1 MKKKQPN
8 YSSVLIAGGVIF
20 AAGFL
25 FGSLLNRDSNES
37 VLDEVTKKILA
48 NSANQTDQQTLERA
62 AIDGMLKSL
71 GDKWSQYLP
80 STGNKSF
87 EESIEGQFSGIGV
100 WIRSDESGAVSVAG
114 IVPSSPAEF
123 AKIQNGDVIESVD
136 GVSTFNRPLSEVANL
151 LSGENNT
158 NAILAVKRNDELLSF
173 NIKRI
178 DLKTNPVRAKII
190 NDGVISIAIS
200 EFNRGSARALRAALA
215 SSGQEITGVIL
226 DLRGNPGGLLVEAV
240 DVAGAFLNGG
250 LVVEF
255 HRSGQSPEVFNALG
269 NGDSRTP
276 LVVIVD
282 RGTASAAEVVA
293 AALQDR
299 NRAIIVGEK
308 TFGKATVQNSES
320 LSNGAEIE
328 LTVGYYI
335 TPSGKKLDGQGIEPD
350 IEVSANE
357 EKFVAEQRALQV
369 LSGLLA
375 SVGQRG

>member
-1 MKKKQPN
+1 MKSKQPN

-25 FGSLLNRDSNES
+25 FGSVLTRNTDKS
-37 VLDEVTKKILA
+37 VLDEATEKILN
-48 NSANQTDQQTLERA
+48 NSANQTDKQTLERA

-87 EESIEGQFSGIGV
+87 EESIEGQFSGIGL

-136 GVSTFNRPLSEVANL
+136 GVSTSNKPLAEVASL
-151 LSGENNT
+151 LSGEKNT
-158 NAILAVKRNDELLSF
+158 NAILAVKRNEESLSF
-173 NIKRI
+173 IVKRTDI
-178 DLKTNPVRAKII
+178 KTNPVTAKILK
-190 NDGVISIAIS
+190 DGVISIAIS
-200 EFNRGSARALRAALA
+200 EFNRGSARALRATLA
-215 SSGQEITGVIL
+215 SSGQERTGVIL
-226 DLRGNPGGLLVEAV
+226 DLRGNPGGLLVEAT

-255 HRSGQSPEVFNALG
+255 HKAGKSPEVFNALG
-269 NGDSRTP
+269 NGDSKTP
-276 LVVIVD
+276 LVVLVD

-308 TFGKATVQNSES
+308 TFGKATVQDSQS

-350 IEVSANE
+350 IEVSSTEA
-357 EKFVAEQRALQV
+357 KFVAEQRALQV

>member
-25 FGSLLNRDSNES
+25 FGSILNRDSNES

-178 DLKTNPVRAKII
+178 DLKTNPVEAKIL

-200 EFNRGSARALRAALA
+200 EFNRGSARALRAALG

-335 TPSGKKLDGQGIEPD
+335 TPSGKKLEGQGIEPD

>member
-25 FGSLLNRDSNES
+25 FGSILNRDSNES

-151 LSGENNT
+151 LSGESNT

-190 NDGVISIAIS
+190 NEGVISIAIS
-200 EFNRGSARALRAALA
+200 EFNRGSARALRAALG
-215 SSGQEITGVIL
+215 SSSQEITGVIL

-255 HRSGQSPEVFNALG
+255 HRSGKSPEVFNALG

>member
-1 MKKKQPN
+1 MKNKQPN

-25 FGSLLNRDSNES
+25 FGSVLNRNSDSS
-37 VLDEVTKKILA
+37 VLDEVTEKILS
-48 NSANQTDQQTLERA
+48 NSANQTDKQTLERA

-80 STGNKSF
+80 STGSKSF
-87 EESIEGQFSGIGV
+87 EESIEGQFSGIGI

-136 GVSTFNRPLSEVANL
+136 GESTFNKPLSEVASL
-151 LSGENNT
+151 LSGEKNT
-158 NAILAVKRNDELLSF
+158 NAILSVKRNEESLSF
-173 NIKRI
+173 IIKRT
-178 DLKTNPVRAKII
+178 DLKTNPVTAKILK
-190 NDGVISIAIS
+190 DGVISIAIS
-200 EFNRGSARALRAALA
+200 EFNRGSARALRATLA
-215 SSGQEITGVIL
+215 SNSQDRTGVIL
-226 DLRGNPGGLLVEAV
+226 DLRGNPGGLLVEAT

-255 HRSGQSPEVFNALG
+255 HRAGKSPEVFNALG
-269 NGDSRTP
+269 NGDSKTP
-276 LVVIVD
+276 LVVLVD

-308 TFGKATVQNSES
+308 TFGKATVQDSET

-335 TPSGKKLDGQGIEPD
+335 TPSGKKLDGQGIDPD

-357 EKFVAEQRALQV
+357 EKFAAEQRALQV
-369 LSGLLA
+369 LNGLLA

>member
-25 FGSLLNRDSNES
+25 FGSILNRDSNES

-178 DLKTNPVRAKII
+178 DLKTNPVEAKIL

-200 EFNRGSARALRAALA
+200 EFNRGSARALRAALG
-215 SSGQEITGVIL
+215 SSSQEITGVIL

-335 TPSGKKLDGQGIEPD
+335 TPSGKKLEGQGIEPD

>member
-1 MKKKQPN
+1 MKKQQPN

-25 FGSLLNRDSNES
+25 FGSILNRNTNDS

-48 NSANQTDQQTLERA
+48 NSATQTDKQTLERA

-80 STGNKSF
+80 STGTKSF

-100 WIRSDESGAVSVAG
+100 WIRSNELGAVSVAG

-136 GVSTFNRPLSEVANL
+136 GVSTYNKPLSEVVNL
-151 LSGENNT
+151 LSGDQNT
-158 NAILAVKRNDELLSF
+158 NAILAIKRNDESLSF
-173 NIKRI
+173 NVKRTN
-178 DLKTNPVRAKII
+178 LKTNPVTAKILK
-190 NDGVISIAIS
+190 DGVISIAIS
-200 EFNRGSARALRAALA
+200 EFNRGSARALRSALA
-215 SSGQEITGVIL
+215 SNSQSSTGVIL

-240 DVAGAFLNGG
+240 DVAGAFLKGG
-250 LVVEF
+250 LIVEF
-255 HRSGQSPEVFNALG
+255 HRAGKSPEVFNAIG

-335 TPSGKKLDGQGIEPD
+335 TPGGKKLDGQGIEPD
-350 IEVSANE
+350 IEVSSNE

>member
-25 FGSLLNRDSNES
+25 FGSILNRDSNES

-178 DLKTNPVRAKII
+178 DLKTNPVEAKIL

-200 EFNRGSARALRAALA
+200 EFNRGSARALRAALG

-255 HRSGQSPEVFNALG
+255 HRSGKSPEVFNALG

-335 TPSGKKLDGQGIEPD
+335 TPSGKKLDGQGVEPD

>member
-1 MKKKQPN
+1 MKKQQPN

-25 FGSLLNRDSNES
+25 FGSILNRNTSDS

-48 NSANQTDQQTLERA
+48 NSATQTDKQTLERA

-80 STGNKSF
+80 STGTKSF

-100 WIRSDESGAVSVAG
+100 WIRSNELGAVSVAG

-136 GVSTFNRPLSEVANL
+136 GVSTYNKPLSEVVNL
-151 LSGENNT
+151 LSGDQNT
-158 NAILAVKRNDELLSF
+158 NAILAIKRNDESLSF
-173 NIKRI
+173 NVKRTN
-178 DLKTNPVRAKII
+178 LKTNPVTAKILK
-190 NDGVISIAIS
+190 DGVISIAIS
-200 EFNRGSARALRAALA
+200 EFNRGSARALRSALA
-215 SSGQEITGVIL
+215 SNSQSSTGVIL

-240 DVAGAFLNGG
+240 DVAGAFLKGG
-250 LVVEF
+250 LIVEF
-255 HRSGQSPEVFNALG
+255 HRAGKSPEVFNAIG

-335 TPSGKKLDGQGIEPD
+335 TPGGKKLDGQGIEPD

>member
-1 MKKKQPN
+1 MKSKQPN

-25 FGSLLNRDSNES
+25 FGSVLNRNTDKS
-37 VLDEVTKKILA
+37 VLDEATEKILN
-48 NSANQTDQQTLERA
+48 NSANQTDKQTLERA

-87 EESIEGQFSGIGV
+87 EESIEGQFSGIGL

-136 GVSTFNRPLSEVANL
+136 GVSTSNKPLAEVASL
-151 LSGENNT
+151 LSGEKNT
-158 NAILAVKRNDELLSF
+158 NAILAVKRNEESLSF
-173 NIKRI
+173 IVKRTDI
-178 DLKTNPVRAKII
+178 KTNPVTAKILK
-190 NDGVISIAIS
+190 DGVISIAIS
-200 EFNRGSARALRAALA
+200 EFNRGSARALRATLA
-215 SSGQEITGVIL
+215 SSGQERTGVIL
-226 DLRGNPGGLLVEAV
+226 DLRGNPGGLLVEAT

-255 HRSGQSPEVFNALG
+255 HKAGKSPEVFNALG
-269 NGDSRTP
+269 NGDSKTP
-276 LVVIVD
+276 LVVLVD

-308 TFGKATVQNSES
+308 TFGKATVQDSQS

-350 IEVSANE
+350 IEVSSTEA
-357 EKFVAEQRALQV
+357 KFVAEQRALQV

>member
-151 LSGENNT
+151 LSGESNT

-178 DLKTNPVRAKII
+178 DLKTNPVEAKIL

-200 EFNRGSARALRAALA
+200 EFNRGSARALRAALG

-335 TPSGKKLDGQGIEPD
+335 TPSGKKLEGQGIEPD

>member
-1 MKKKQPN
+1 MKSKQPN

-25 FGSLLNRDSNES
+25 FGSVLTRNTDKS
-37 VLDEVTKKILA
+37 VLDEATEKILN
-48 NSANQTDQQTLERA
+48 NSANQTDKQTLERA

-87 EESIEGQFSGIGV
+87 EESIEGQFSGIGL

-136 GVSTFNRPLSEVANL
+136 GVSTSNKPLAEVASL
-151 LSGENNT
+151 LSGETNT
-158 NAILAVKRNDELLSF
+158 NAILAVKRNEESLSF
-173 NIKRI
+173 IVKRTDI
-178 DLKTNPVRAKII
+178 KTNPVTAKILK
-190 NDGVISIAIS
+190 DGVISIAIS
-200 EFNRGSARALRAALA
+200 EFNRGSARALRATLA
-215 SSGQEITGVIL
+215 SSGQERTGVIL
-226 DLRGNPGGLLVEAV
+226 DLRGNPGGLLVEAI

-255 HRSGQSPEVFNALG
+255 HKAGKSPEVFNALG
-269 NGDSRTP
+269 NGDSKTP
-276 LVVIVD
+276 LVVLVD

-308 TFGKATVQNSES
+308 TFGKATVQDSQS

-350 IEVSANE
+350 IEVSSTEA
-357 EKFVAEQRALQV
+357 KFVAEQRALQV

>member
-25 FGSLLNRDSNES
+25 FGSILNRDSNES

-178 DLKTNPVRAKII
+178 DLKTNPVEAKIL

-200 EFNRGSARALRAALA
+200 EFNRGSARALRAALG

>member
-25 FGSLLNRDSNES
+25 FGSILNRDSNES

-178 DLKTNPVRAKII
+178 DLKTNPVEAKIL

-200 EFNRGSARALRAALA
+200 EFNRGSARALRAALG

-255 HRSGQSPEVFNALG
+255 HRSGKSPEVFNALG

>member
-25 FGSLLNRDSNES
+25 FGSILNRDSNES

-173 NIKRI
+173 NIKRT
-178 DLKTNPVRAKII
+178 DLKTNPVEAKIL
-190 NDGVISIAIS
+190 NEGVISIAIS
-200 EFNRGSARALRAALA
+200 EFNRGSARALRAALG

-335 TPSGKKLDGQGIEPD
+335 TPSGKKLEGQGIEPD

>member
-136 GVSTFNRPLSEVANL
+136 GVSTFNKPLSEVANL
-151 LSGENNT
+151 LSGESNT

-178 DLKTNPVRAKII
+178 DLKTNPVRAKIL

-200 EFNRGSARALRAALA
+200 EFNRGSARALRAALG

-357 EKFVAEQRALQV
+357 ENFVAEQRALQV

>member
-25 FGSLLNRDSNES
+25 FGSVLNRDSNES

-71 GDKWSQYLP
+71 GDKWSHYLP

-158 NAILAVKRNDELLSF
+158 NAILAVKRDDELLSF

-178 DLKTNPVRAKII
+178 DLKTNPVEAKIL

-200 EFNRGSARALRAALA
+200 EFNRGSARALRAALG

>member
-151 LSGENNT
+151 LSGESNT

-240 DVAGAFLNGG
+240 DAAGAFLNGG

>member
-8 YSSVLIAGGVIF
+8 YSSVLIAGGVVF

-25 FGSLLNRDSNES
+25 FGSILNRNSSDS

-48 NSANQTDQQTLERA
+48 NSATQTDKQTLERA

-80 STGNKSF
+80 STGTKSF

-136 GVSTFNRPLSEVANL
+136 GVSTYNKPLSEVANL
-151 LSGENNT
+151 LSGDKNT
-158 NAILAVKRNDELLSF
+158 NAILAVKRNDDSLSF
-173 NIKRI
+173 NVKRTN
-178 DLKTNPVRAKII
+178 LKTNPVTAKILK
-190 NDGVISIAIS
+190 DGVISIAIS

-215 SSGQEITGVIL
+215 SNSQSNAGVIL

-240 DVAGAFLNGG
+240 DVAGAFLKGG

-255 HRSGQSPEVFNALG
+255 HRAGKSPEVFNAIG
-269 NGDSRTP
+269 NGDSKTP

>member
-1 MKKKQPN
+1 MKNKQPN

-25 FGSLLNRDSNES
+25 FGSVLNRNSDNS
-37 VLDEVTKKILA
+37 VLDEVTEKILS
-48 NSANQTDQQTLERA
+48 NSANQTDKQTLERA

-80 STGNKSF
+80 STGRKSF
-87 EESIEGQFSGIGV
+87 EESIEGQFSGIGI

-136 GVSTFNRPLSEVANL
+136 GESTFNKPLSEVASL
-151 LSGENNT
+151 LSGEKNT
-158 NAILAVKRNDELLSF
+158 NAILSVKRNEESLSF
-173 NIKRI
+173 IIKRT
-178 DLKTNPVRAKII
+178 DLKTNPVTAKILK
-190 NDGVISIAIS
+190 DGVISIAIS
-200 EFNRGSARALRAALA
+200 EFNRGSARALRATLA
-215 SSGQEITGVIL
+215 SNSQDRTGVIL
-226 DLRGNPGGLLVEAV
+226 DLRGNPGGLLVEAT

-255 HRSGQSPEVFNALG
+255 HRAGKSPEVFNALG
-269 NGDSRTP
+269 NGDSKTP
-276 LVVIVD
+276 LVVLVD

-308 TFGKATVQNSES
+308 TFGKATVQDSET

-335 TPSGKKLDGQGIEPD
+335 TPSGKKLDGQGIDPD

-369 LSGLLA
+369 LNGLLA

>member
-1 MKKKQPN
+1 MKSKQPN

-25 FGSLLNRDSNES
+25 LGSFLNRSTDKS
-37 VLDEVTKKILA
+37 VLDEVTEKILN
-48 NSANQTDQQTLERA
+48 NSANQTDKQTLERA

-87 EESIEGQFSGIGV
+87 EESIEGQFSGIGL

-136 GVSTFNRPLSEVANL
+136 GISTLNKQLAEVASL
-151 LSGENNT
+151 LSGEKNT
-158 NAILAVKRNDELLSF
+158 NAILAVKRNDESLSF
-173 NIKRI
+173 IVNRTNI
-178 DLKTNPVRAKII
+178 KTNPVTAKILK
-190 NDGVISIAIS
+190 DGVISIAIT

-215 SSGQEITGVIL
+215 SIGQERTGVIL
-226 DLRGNPGGLLVEAV
+226 DLRGNPGGLLVEAT

-255 HRSGQSPEVFNALG
+255 HKSGKSPEVFNALG
-269 NGDSRTP
+269 NGDSKTP

-308 TFGKATVQNSES
+308 TFGKATVQDSQS

-350 IEVSANE
+350 IEVSSTEA
-357 EKFVAEQRALQV
+357 KFVAEQRALQV

>member
-8 YSSVLIAGGVIF
+8 YSSVLITGGVIF

-25 FGSLLNRDSNES
+25 FGSILNRDSNES

-151 LSGENNT
+151 LSGESNT

-178 DLKTNPVRAKII
+178 DLKTNPVEAKIL

-250 LVVEF
+250 LVVEL

>member
-1 MKKKQPN
+1 MKSKQPN

-25 FGSLLNRDSNES
+25 LGSFLNRSTDKS
-37 VLDEVTKKILA
+37 VLDEVTEKILN
-48 NSANQTDQQTLERA
+48 NSANQTDKQTLERA

-87 EESIEGQFSGIGV
+87 EESIEGQFSGIGL

-136 GVSTFNRPLSEVANL
+136 GISTLNKQLAEVASL
-151 LSGENNT
+151 LSGEKNT
-158 NAILAVKRNDELLSF
+158 NAILAVKRNDESLSF
-173 NIKRI
+173 IVNRTNI
-178 DLKTNPVRAKII
+178 KTNPVTAKILK
-190 NDGVISIAIS
+190 DGVISIAIS

-215 SSGQEITGVIL
+215 SIGQERTGVIL
-226 DLRGNPGGLLVEAV
+226 DLRGNPGGLLVEAT
-240 DVAGAFLNGG
+240 DAAGAFLNGG

-255 HRSGQSPEVFNALG
+255 HKSGKSPEVFNALG
-269 NGDSRTP
+269 NGDSKTP

-308 TFGKATVQNSES
+308 TFGKATVQDSQS

-350 IEVSANE
+350 IEVSSTEA
-357 EKFVAEQRALQV
+357 KFVAEQRALQV

>member
-1 MKKKQPN
+1 MKNKQPN

-25 FGSLLNRDSNES
+25 FGSVLNRNSDNS
-37 VLDEVTKKILA
+37 VLDEVTEKILS
-48 NSANQTDQQTLERA
+48 NSANQTDKQTLERA

-80 STGNKSF
+80 STGSKSF
-87 EESIEGQFSGIGV
+87 EESIEGQFSGIGI

-136 GVSTFNRPLSEVANL
+136 GESTFNKPLSEVASL
-151 LSGENNT
+151 LSGEKNT
-158 NAILAVKRNDELLSF
+158 NAILSVKRNEESLSF
-173 NIKRI
+173 IIKRT
-178 DLKTNPVRAKII
+178 DLKTNPVTAKILK
-190 NDGVISIAIS
+190 DGVISIAIS
-200 EFNRGSARALRAALA
+200 EFNRGSARALRATLA
-215 SSGQEITGVIL
+215 SNSQDRTGVIL
-226 DLRGNPGGLLVEAV
+226 DLRGNPGGLLVEAT

-255 HRSGQSPEVFNALG
+255 HRAGKSPEVFNALG
-269 NGDSRTP
+269 NGDSKTP
-276 LVVIVD
+276 LVVLVD

-308 TFGKATVQNSES
+308 TFGKATVQDSET

-335 TPSGKKLDGQGIEPD
+335 TPSGKKLDGQGIDPD

-357 EKFVAEQRALQV
+357 EKFVVEQRALQV
-369 LSGLLA
+369 LNGLLA

>member
-136 GVSTFNRPLSEVANL
+136 GVSTFNKPLSEVANL
-151 LSGENNT
+151 LSGESNT

-178 DLKTNPVRAKII
+178 DLKTNPVRAKIL

-200 EFNRGSARALRAALA
+200 EFNRGSARALRAALG

-255 HRSGQSPEVFNALG
+255 HRSGQSPEVFNAIG

-357 EKFVAEQRALQV
+357 ENFVAEQRALQV

>member
-1 MKKKQPN
+1 
-8 YSSVLIAGGVIF
+8 
-20 AAGFL
+20 
-25 FGSLLNRDSNES
+25 
-37 VLDEVTKKILA
+37 
-48 NSANQTDQQTLERA
+48 
-62 AIDGMLKSL
+62 
-71 GDKWSQYLP
+71 
-80 STGNKSF
+80 
-87 EESIEGQFSGIGV
+87 
-100 WIRSDESGAVSVAG
+100 
-114 IVPSSPAEF
+114 
-123 AKIQNGDVIESVD
+123 
-136 GVSTFNRPLSEVANL
+136 VANL
-151 LSGENNT
+151 LSGESNT

-178 DLKTNPVRAKII
+178 DLKTNPVRAKIL

-200 EFNRGSARALRAALA
+200 EFNRGSARALRAALG

-335 TPSGKKLDGQGIEPD
+335 TPSGKKLDGQGLEPD

>member
-1 MKKKQPN
+1 MKKQQPN

-25 FGSLLNRDSNES
+25 FGSILNRNTSDS

-48 NSANQTDQQTLERA
+48 NSATQTDKQTLERA

-80 STGNKSF
+80 STGTKSF

-100 WIRSDESGAVSVAG
+100 WIRSNESGAVSVAG

-136 GVSTFNRPLSEVANL
+136 GVSTYNKPLSEVAIL
-151 LSGENNT
+151 LSGDQNT
-158 NAILAVKRNDELLSF
+158 NAILAIKRNDESLSF
-173 NIKRI
+173 NVKRTN
-178 DLKTNPVRAKII
+178 LKSNPVTAKILK
-190 NDGVISIAIS
+190 DGVISIAIS
-200 EFNRGSARALRAALA
+200 EFNRGSARALRSALA
-215 SSGQEITGVIL
+215 SNSQSSTGVIL

-240 DVAGAFLNGG
+240 DVAGAFLKGG
-250 LVVEF
+250 LIVEF
-255 HRSGQSPEVFNALG
+255 HRAGKSPEVFNAIG

-335 TPSGKKLDGQGIEPD
+335 TPGGKKLDGQGIEPD

>member
-1 MKKKQPN
+1 MKSKQPN

-25 FGSLLNRDSNES
+25 LGSFLNRSTDKS
-37 VLDEVTKKILA
+37 VLDEVTEKILN
-48 NSANQTDQQTLERA
+48 NSANQTDKQTLERA

-87 EESIEGQFSGIGV
+87 EESIEGQFSGIGL
-100 WIRSDESGAVSVAG
+100 WIRSNESGAVSVAG

-136 GVSTFNRPLSEVANL
+136 GISTLNKPLAEVASL
-151 LSGENNT
+151 LSGEKNT
-158 NAILAVKRNDELLSF
+158 NAILAVKRNDESLSF
-173 NIKRI
+173 IVNRTNI
-178 DLKTNPVRAKII
+178 KTNPVTAKILK
-190 NDGVISIAIS
+190 DGVISIAIS

-215 SSGQEITGVIL
+215 SIGQERTGVIL
-226 DLRGNPGGLLVEAV
+226 DLRGNPGGLLVEAT

-255 HRSGQSPEVFNALG
+255 HKSGKSPEVFNALG
-269 NGDSRTP
+269 NGDSKTP

-308 TFGKATVQNSES
+308 TFGKATVQDSQS

-350 IEVSANE
+350 IEVSSTEA
-357 EKFVAEQRALQV
+357 KFVAEQRALQV

>member
-1 MKKKQPN
+1 M
-8 YSSVLIAGGVIF
+8 
-20 AAGFL
+20 
-25 FGSLLNRDSNES
+25 
-37 VLDEVTKKILA
+37 
-48 NSANQTDQQTLERA
+48 
-62 AIDGMLKSL
+62 
-71 GDKWSQYLP
+71 
-80 STGNKSF
+80 
-87 EESIEGQFSGIGV
+87 
-100 WIRSDESGAVSVAG
+100 
-114 IVPSSPAEF
+114 
-123 AKIQNGDVIESVD
+123 
-136 GVSTFNRPLSEVANL
+136 
-151 LSGENNT
+151 
-158 NAILAVKRNDELLSF
+158 SF

-190 NDGVISIAIS
+190 NEGVISIAIS
-200 EFNRGSARALRAALA
+200 EFNRGSARALRAALG

-335 TPSGKKLDGQGIEPD
+335 TPSGKKLEGQGIEPD

>member
-1 MKKKQPN
+1 MKSKQPN

-25 FGSLLNRDSNES
+25 LGSFLNRSTDKS
-37 VLDEVTKKILA
+37 VLDEVTEKILN
-48 NSANQTDQQTLERA
+48 NSANQTDKQTLERA

-87 EESIEGQFSGIGV
+87 EESIEGQFSGIGL

-136 GVSTFNRPLSEVANL
+136 GISTLNKPLAEVASL
-151 LSGENNT
+151 LSGEKNT
-158 NAILAVKRNDELLSF
+158 NAILAVKRNDESLSF
-173 NIKRI
+173 IVNRTNI
-178 DLKTNPVRAKII
+178 KTNPVTAKILK
-190 NDGVISIAIS
+190 DGVISIAIS

-215 SSGQEITGVIL
+215 SIGQERTGVIL
-226 DLRGNPGGLLVEAV
+226 DLRGNPGGLLVEAT

-255 HRSGQSPEVFNALG
+255 HKSGKSPEVFNALG
-269 NGDSRTP
+269 NGDSKTP

-308 TFGKATVQNSES
+308 TFGKATVQDSQS

-350 IEVSANE
+350 IEVSSTEA
-357 EKFVAEQRALQV
+357 KFVAEQRALQV

>member
-1 MKKKQPN
+1 MKNKQPN

-25 FGSLLNRDSNES
+25 FGSVLNRNSGSS
-37 VLDEVTKKILA
+37 VLDEVTEKILS
-48 NSANQTDQQTLERA
+48 NSANQTDKQTLERA

-80 STGNKSF
+80 STGSKSF
-87 EESIEGQFSGIGV
+87 EESIEGQFSGIGI

-136 GVSTFNRPLSEVANL
+136 GESTFNKPLSEVASL
-151 LSGENNT
+151 LSGEKNT
-158 NAILAVKRNDELLSF
+158 NAILSVKRNEEPLSF
-173 NIKRI
+173 IIKRT
-178 DLKTNPVRAKII
+178 DLKTNPVTAKILK
-190 NDGVISIAIS
+190 DGVISIAIS
-200 EFNRGSARALRAALA
+200 EFNRGSARALRATLA
-215 SSGQEITGVIL
+215 SNSQDRTGVIL
-226 DLRGNPGGLLVEAV
+226 DLRGNPGGLLVEAT

-255 HRSGQSPEVFNALG
+255 HRAGKSPEVFNALG
-269 NGDSRTP
+269 NGDSKTP
-276 LVVIVD
+276 LVVLVD

-308 TFGKATVQNSES
+308 TFGKATVQDSES

-335 TPSGKKLDGQGIEPD
+335 TPSGKKLDGQGIDPD

-357 EKFVAEQRALQV
+357 EKFAAEQRALQV
-369 LSGLLA
+369 LNGLLA

>member
-1 MKKKQPN
+1 MKKQQPN

-25 FGSLLNRDSNES
+25 FGSILNRNTSDS

-48 NSANQTDQQTLERA
+48 NSATQTDKQTLERA

-80 STGNKSF
+80 STGTKSF

-100 WIRSDESGAVSVAG
+100 WIRSNELGAVSVAG

-136 GVSTFNRPLSEVANL
+136 GVSTYNKPLSEVAIL
-151 LSGENNT
+151 LSGDQNT
-158 NAILAVKRNDELLSF
+158 NAILAIKRNDESLSF
-173 NIKRI
+173 NVKRTN
-178 DLKTNPVRAKII
+178 LKTNPVTAKILK
-190 NDGVISIAIS
+190 DGVISIAIS
-200 EFNRGSARALRAALA
+200 EFNRGSARALRSALA
-215 SSGQEITGVIL
+215 SNSQSSTGVIL

-240 DVAGAFLNGG
+240 DVAGAFLKGG
-250 LVVEF
+250 LIVEF
-255 HRSGQSPEVFNALG
+255 HRAGKSPEVFNAIG

-335 TPSGKKLDGQGIEPD
+335 TPGGKKLDGQGIEPD

>member
-1 MKKKQPN
+1 MKNKQPN

-25 FGSLLNRDSNES
+25 FGSVLNRNSDNS
-37 VLDEVTKKILA
+37 VLDEVTEKILS
-48 NSANQTDQQTLERA
+48 NSANQTDKQTLERA

-80 STGNKSF
+80 STGSKSF
-87 EESIEGQFSGIGV
+87 EESIEGQFSGIGI

-136 GVSTFNRPLSEVANL
+136 GESTFNKPLSEVASL
-151 LSGENNT
+151 LSGEKNT
-158 NAILAVKRNDELLSF
+158 NAILSVKRNEESLSF
-173 NIKRI
+173 IIKRT
-178 DLKTNPVRAKII
+178 DLKTNPVTAKILK
-190 NDGVISIAIS
+190 DGVISIAIS
-200 EFNRGSARALRAALA
+200 EFNRGSARALRATLA
-215 SSGQEITGVIL
+215 SNSQDRTGVIL
-226 DLRGNPGGLLVEAV
+226 DLRGNPGGLLVEAT

-255 HRSGQSPEVFNALG
+255 HRAGKSPEVFNALG
-269 NGDSRTP
+269 NGDSKTP
-276 LVVIVD
+276 LVVLVD

-308 TFGKATVQNSES
+308 TFGKATVQDSET

-335 TPSGKKLDGQGIEPD
+335 TPSGKKLDGQGIDPD

-369 LSGLLA
+369 LNGLLA

>member
-8 YSSVLIAGGVIF
+8 YSLVLIAGGVIF

-25 FGSLLNRDSNES
+25 FGSILNRSSGDS
-37 VLDEVTKKILA
+37 VLDEVAKKILD
-48 NSANQTDQQTLERA
+48 NSATQTDKQTLERA

-80 STGNKSF
+80 STGTKSF

-136 GVSTFNRPLSEVANL
+136 GVSTFNKPLSEVADL
-151 LSGENNT
+151 LSGDKNT
-158 NAILAVKRNDELLSF
+158 NAILAVKRNDEVLSF
-173 NIKRI
+173 NVKRTN
-178 DLKTNPVRAKII
+178 LKTNPVTAKILK
-190 NDGVISIAIS
+190 DGVISIAIS

-215 SSGQEITGVIL
+215 SNGQDSSGVIL
-226 DLRGNPGGLLVEAV
+226 DLRGNPGGLLVEAI
-240 DVAGAFLNGG
+240 DVAGAFLKGG

-255 HRSGQSPEVFNALG
+255 HRTGKSPEIFNAIG

>member
-25 FGSLLNRDSNES
+25 FSSLLNRDSNES

-151 LSGENNT
+151 LSGESNT

-178 DLKTNPVRAKII
+178 DVKTNPVRAKIL

-200 EFNRGSARALRAALA
+200 EFNRGSARALRAALG

-369 LSGLLA
+369 LNGLLA

>member
-25 FGSLLNRDSNES
+25 FGSILNRDSNES

-151 LSGENNT
+151 LSGESNT

-190 NDGVISIAIS
+190 NEGVISIAIS
-200 EFNRGSARALRAALA
+200 EFNRGSARALRAALG
-215 SSGQEITGVIL
+215 SSSQEITGVIL

-335 TPSGKKLDGQGIEPD
+335 TPSGKKLDGQGVEPD

>member
-25 FGSLLNRDSNES
+25 FGSILNRDSNES

-151 LSGENNT
+151 LSGESNT

-240 DVAGAFLNGG
+240 DAAGAFLNGG

>member
-8 YSSVLIAGGVIF
+8 YSSVLIAGGVVF

-25 FGSLLNRDSNES
+25 FGSILNRNSSDS

-48 NSANQTDQQTLERA
+48 NSATQTDKQTLERA

-80 STGNKSF
+80 STGTKSF

-136 GVSTFNRPLSEVANL
+136 GVSTYNKPLSEVANL
-151 LSGENNT
+151 LSGDQNT
-158 NAILAVKRNDELLSF
+158 NAILAVKRNDDSLSF
-173 NIKRI
+173 NVKRTN
-178 DLKTNPVRAKII
+178 LKTNPVTAKILK
-190 NDGVISIAIS
+190 DGVISIAIS

-215 SSGQEITGVIL
+215 SNSQSNAGVIL

-240 DVAGAFLNGG
+240 DVAGAFLKGG

-255 HRSGQSPEVFNALG
+255 HRAGKSPEVFNAIG
-269 NGDSRTP
+269 NGDSKTP

>member
-25 FGSLLNRDSNES
+25 FGSILNRDSNES

-158 NAILAVKRNDELLSF
+158 NAILAVKRDDELLSF

-178 DLKTNPVRAKII
+178 DLKTNPVEAKIL

-200 EFNRGSARALRAALA
+200 EFNRGSARALRAALG

-240 DVAGAFLNGG
+240 VVAGAFLNGG

-335 TPSGKKLDGQGIEPD
+335 TPSGKKLDGQGVEPD